1 MKKQFIISVIIT
13 MVLIVGLSGCTE
25 NGENSGDVTNTKGI
39 IVFISTDGLT
49 HVINPD
55 GSNEINL
62 NKLMWPLYGWSENR
76 EQLLLITLTAEDGI
90 YTLNDDGTLR
100 YLNKPKL
107 FGDVNVR
114 SYSSNLEKCLLYEN
128 GSYYVS
134 NMDGNNKVK
143 IFDTDKQVQNIIL
156 SPTGK
161 KVAFLMPVDIEDY
174 YEKDFNLYIINSD
187 GTGKKS
193 IALCSENAFSPYYF
207 GITFSPDESKITY
220 NNKYEIHIIDVDGN
234 NDYFIGRGPDKGTT
248 PVWSYDSKKIA
259 YHSNDGI
266 YIINIDGT
274 GKTLI
279 RSIDT
284 GHQSI
289 WGLSWA
295 HNGERIAYSITENF
309 DTDPKIYV
317 CNVDGSSSNHIAYG
331 SNPYWSLT

>member
-1 MKKQFIISVIIT
+1 MKKQLVIHGIL
-13 MVLIVGLSGCTE
+13 LIVLAIVLSGC
-25 NGENSGDVTNTKGI
+25 NTKQDEDYLFGSQGKI
-39 IVFISTDGLT
+39 FFYGMDGST

-55 GSNEINL
+55 GSDEINL
-62 NKLMWPLYGWSENR
+62 NKMVAYGWSENIK
-76 EQLLLITLTAEDGI
+76 QILLIAEDGI
-90 YTLNDDGTLR
+90 YTLNDDGTLH
-100 YLNKPKL
+100 YINKPKL
-107 FGDVNVR
+107 FSNVNVR
-114 SYSSNLEKCLLYEN
+114 SYSLDFEKSVLYEN

-134 NMDGNNKVK
+134 NMDGDNKVK
-143 IFDTDKQVQNIIL
+143 LFDTDKQAHNIIL

-174 YEKDFNLYIINSD
+174 YENDFNLSIINSD

-234 NDYFIGRGPDKGTT
+234 NDHFIGRGPDMGTT
-248 PVWSYDSKKIA
+248 PVWSSDGKKIA

-279 RSIDT
+279 KSIDT
-284 GHQSI
+284 GHQKV

-295 HNGERIAYSITENF
+295 PNDERIVYSIREDF

-331 SNPYWSLT
+331 ANPNWSLT